1 MSIICRDKPEEAPS
15 SIVGAVVALADK
27 LDTVASFFKIGVIP
41 TGSQDPYGLR
51 RQASG
56 IVQILLDRNWGI
68 SFKELAAFAGQE
80 ANSELLE
87 FFKQRLKY
95 VLTAENIRYDVVDA
109 VLESSNL
116 EPYSAV
122 KKAAVLE
129 SAAAK
134 PEFKETAEALARVIS
149 ISKRAK
155 RTPLMRHCL
164 KTLKKRSFSKLM
176 RRADSN

>member
-1 MSIICRDKPEEAPS
+1 MSTICRDKPEEKRLHTIA
-15 SIVGAVVALADK
+15 GAVVALADK

-95 VLTAENIRYDVVDA
+95 VLTAENIRYDVMDA
-109 VLESSNL
+109 VLESTNL
-116 EPYSAV
+116 EPYSRCQ
-122 KKAAVLE
+122 K
-129 SAAAK
+129 S
-134 PEFKETAEALARVIS
+134 
-149 ISKRAK
+149 
-155 RTPLMRHCL
+155 
-164 KTLKKRSFSKLM
+164 
-176 RRADSN
+176 RRP